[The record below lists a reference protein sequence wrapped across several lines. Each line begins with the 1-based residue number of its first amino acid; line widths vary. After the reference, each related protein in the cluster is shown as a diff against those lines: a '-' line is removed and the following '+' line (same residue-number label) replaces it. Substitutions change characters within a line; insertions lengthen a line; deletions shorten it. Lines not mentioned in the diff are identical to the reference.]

1 MRRSI
6 GLSIYLLIARWTS
19 AAMARR
25 ITRRTQ
31 DPKTLKER
39 LGRPMLPRPKGPLI
53 WFHLSSDAEAEAV
66 LELIRRMRDER
77 DELNFLLTTSRIVSI
92 AWLYDRMPEGVVLQR
107 APADHPDFVEGF
119 LDHWV
124 PDVGVFTEAEL
135 RAALIASASE
145 RNVPLFFVDANL
157 HGRQRSGWRL
167 MPGLARD
174 ILRRFERILVADED
188 TTRWLRRMGAQ
199 TWKMEEIG
207 MLEEGTVA
215 LSCDEAERDRIAAL
229 LATRPVWLAAFAD
242 SREIAMVTEAHRAA
256 MRRSHRLLLILVP
269 ANRADGLAVHKQL
282 ESEGWHVACRSQ
294 DHDPDESIQILIG
307 DLVGEMGLWYRL
319 APVSFMGSS
328 IGQGGGRNPF
338 EPAALGSAILHGP
351 NVGAYSA
358 SYKRLEEA
366 GATRLVPNAKALGEA
381 VEELLA
387 PDRAA
392 EMAQAAWMVCSAGA
406 EVTDRV
412 KDLLFDSIDERGLA

>member
-6 GLSIYLLIARWTS
+6 GLSIYLLIARWST
-19 AAMARR
+19 AAVARR
-25 ITRRTQ
+25 IAKRT
-31 DPKTLKER
+31 PNPTTLKER
-39 LGRPMLPRPKGPLI
+39 LGKPTQPRPKGPLI

-77 DELNFLLTTSRIVSI
+77 DEVNFLLTTSHIVSQG
-92 AWLYDRMPEGVVLQR
+92 WLNDRMSPGVILQR
-107 APADHPDFVEGF
+107 APADHPQFVQGF
-119 LDHWV
+119 LDHWD

-135 RAALIASASE
+135 RAALIALASE
-145 RNVPLFFVDANL
+145 RGVPLLFVDANL
-157 HGRQRSGWRL
+157 HGRERSGWRW

-199 TWKMEEIG
+199 AWKMEEIG

-215 LSCDEAERDRIAAL
+215 LSCDEDERDRIAAL

-242 SREIAMVTEAHRAA
+242 EKEVDMVTQAHRAA

-269 ANRADGLAVHKQL
+269 ANRAEGPAVLNQL

-294 DHDPDESIQILIG
+294 DQDPDENVQILIG

-319 APVSFMGSS
+319 APVSFMGTS

-358 SYKRLEEA
+358 SYKRLDEA
-366 GATRLVPNAKALGEA
+366 GATRLVPNAKALGDA

-392 EMAQAAWMVCSAGA
+392 VMAQAAWIVCSSGA

-412 KDLLFDSIDERGLA
+412 KDLLFDAVDDRETA